1 MSSLNAQKCFIFFAK
16 IDGVEYNEVV
26 LFKYYESMLPEH
38 LSEVKAEVQKI
49 LDNHLE
55 DDKRFSIQDLDE
67 ESTFLLIGLLLEKD
81 ATEREKIWDRIHK
94 KVLTCEKNIEIDIE
108 KVLEIKDKLD
118 TQKNSVS
125 SLNDLKNLMSAEN
138 LLNESLK
145 NI

>member
-67 ESTFLLIGLLLEKD
+67 ESTFLLIELLLEKD

>member
-1 MSSLNAQKCFIFFAK
+1 MQKCFIFFAK

-67 ESTFLLIGLLLEKD
+67 ESTFLLIELLLEKD